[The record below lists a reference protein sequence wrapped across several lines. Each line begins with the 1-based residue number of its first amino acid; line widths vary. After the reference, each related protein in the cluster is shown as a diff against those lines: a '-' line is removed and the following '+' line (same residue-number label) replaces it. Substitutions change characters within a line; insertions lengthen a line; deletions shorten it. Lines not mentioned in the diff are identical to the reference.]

1 VFDYLHSKRRNRL
14 AQLKLNALVFVK
26 YNLQL
31 EMRQKSREE
40 KGDTYDPI
48 CLSDM
53 DSDDEWITEKEDAC
67 LSEDTTW
74 MDLDACFEL
83 EQGTSGTK
91 KKKGKKRGNNKLIPI
106 Q

>member
-31 EMRQKSREE
+31 EMRQKTREANGE
-40 KGDTYDPI
+40 TYDPI

-53 DSDDEWITEKEDAC
+53 DSDDEWITEKEGAC
-67 LSEDTTW
+67 LPEDTAW
-74 MDLDACFEL
+74 MDLKDIFEVQ
-83 EQGTSGTK
+83 EVTSGS
-91 KKKGKKRGNNKLIPI
+91 KKRKGRK
-106 Q
+106 

>member
-1 VFDYLHSKRRNRL
+1 
-14 AQLKLNALVFVK
+14 
-26 YNLQL
+26 
-31 EMRQKSREE
+31 
-40 KGDTYDPI
+40 
-48 CLSDM
+48 M

-74 MDLDACFEL
+74 MDLDGCFEL

-91 KKKGKKRGNNKLIPI
+91 KKKGKKRGNNKLILI